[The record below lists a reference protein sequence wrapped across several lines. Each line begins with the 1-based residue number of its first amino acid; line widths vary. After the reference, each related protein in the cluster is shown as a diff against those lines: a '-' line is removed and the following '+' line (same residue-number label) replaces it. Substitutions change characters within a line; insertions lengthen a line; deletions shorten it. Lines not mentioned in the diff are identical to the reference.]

1 MVQSRIMPIL
11 LQRERVRTAWRT
23 LPLFGVWAGGRAA
36 DGISGPAG
44 VEAEPEAEAAS
55 AAVLELAERMKLP
68 SLFKKYDADGDGVL
82 SKAEV
87 TAMMNAIGLKG
98 EKRLLAKTLPH
109 RMR

>member
-1 MVQSRIMPIL
+1 M
-11 LQRERVRTAWRT
+11 
-23 LPLFGVWAGGRAA
+23 
-36 DGISGPAG
+36 
-44 VEAEPEAEAAS
+44 EAEPEAEAAS

-109 RMR
+109 RMCRVQSDANTPRPKLTSRMNNEFR